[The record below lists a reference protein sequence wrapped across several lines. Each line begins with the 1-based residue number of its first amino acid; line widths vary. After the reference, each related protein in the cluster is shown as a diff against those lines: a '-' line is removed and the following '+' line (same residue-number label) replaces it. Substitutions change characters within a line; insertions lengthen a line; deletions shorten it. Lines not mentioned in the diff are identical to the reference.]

1 MNLYV
6 LFALAFGAISGFS
19 EPCAAPRAFASVVD
33 VRRSR
38 GVRRAIAASRIVF
51 ARGGSAQSVR
61 APRPFFLAR
70 IEAPLTGS
78 ASPRAPAF

>member
-6 LFALAFGAISGFS
+6 LFAIALGAFSGFS
-19 EPCAAPRAFASVVD
+19 EPPVAPRVFAQVVD
-33 VRRSR
+33 VRSKRT
-38 GVRRAIAASRIVF
+38 GRRQIAAIRTAVARLVARRIV
-51 ARGGSAQSVR
+51 
-61 APRPFFLAR
+61 RPLRTSFAR